1 MCMIQHGTWVL
12 FILILFDVILLARDG
27 AGAGDLHCNM
37 MWTLQRSAGKGMVLQ
52 EFKGL

>member
-1 MCMIQHGTWVL
+1 MVMVEVEVMEAVL
-12 FILILFDVILLARDG
+12 EEASTEVLLVQSQLKLVR
-27 AGAGDLHCNM
+27 NM